1 MSENTLDKSSR
12 YLGNQ
17 NLPTSDATFDYSDP
31 KFAKEMLKCKKD
43 ITYFAQKYFFITN
56 LDEGKQ
62 TINLYPAQKR
72 VLKAT
77 QKNRF
82 MVLLSS
88 RQAGKTSIMTIYS
101 LWISCFE
108 FDKRIMIIANKED
121 TAIMILRRIRMAY
134 EQLPNWL
141 KPGVKQWGKTE
152 VIFSN
157 DSSITIS
164 TTTSTAARGES
175 ANVLILD
182 EMAFIP
188 NHILE
193 EFWKSVIPII
203 SSSRTTK
210 IFAVSTP
217 NGRNNKFYEL
227 YSSAENGSNP
237 DWHCERIDWHEI
249 PGRGKLWKKEMIQAL
264 GSSEQFDQE
273 FGNMFLDISD
283 SAVDESLLKEMK
295 NECLEPKYSFD
306 DGAYLAWED
315 PDPEHLYVI
324 GVDVGEG
331 IEEAASVA
339 QVLDITD
346 LSDIRQVACYYSS
359 DLDPFHFATK
369 LHNIAHEWGKP
380 HLLIERNN
388 CGGQVIDNLYEVK
401 GYTKIIDYTPE
412 KQKYYNR
419 LGVYSHSNAK
429 YKGVTNMRYWMNGL
443 RAVTIRDIK
452 LISELET
459 FVRHPNG
466 TWKKQSNKFRDDR
479 VMSLIW
485 GLFALETEIAERYFE
500 VSSYDTQGKPKT
512 INNIVVESPTYFK
525 LDSFY
530 TAPNAPPPVHFGIDP
545 NQGFEED
552 EMSAEQL
559 MMGGWKPWRPM

>member
-1 MSENTLDKSSR
+1 MSENQLDKKSR
-12 YLGNQ
+12 YLGNE
-17 NLPTSDATFDYSDP
+17 NLPTGDATFDYTDP
-31 KFAKEMLKCKKD
+31 KYAKELMKCRKD
-43 ITYFAQKYFFITN
+43 ISHFAENYFFITN

-62 TINLYPAQKR
+62 KIKLYPAQKR
-72 VLKAT
+72 VLKSA
-77 QKNRF
+77 QKHRF

-88 RQAGKTSIMTIYS
+88 RQAGKTSVMTIYA

-193 EFWKSVIPII
+193 DFWKSVIPII

-217 NGRNNKFYEL
+217 NGKDNKFYEL
-227 YSSAENGSNP
+227 YSGAESGDLP
-237 DWHCERIDWHEI
+237 EWHFERIDWNEI
-249 PGRGKLWKKEMIQAL
+249 PGRGKLWRDEMIQAL
-264 GSSEQFDQE
+264 GSQEQFDQE

-283 SAVDESLLKEMK
+283 SAVNEAILNQMK
-295 NECLEPKYSFD
+295 TNCAEPLYTFD
-306 DGAYLAWED
+306 DGHYLVWED
-315 PDPEHLYVI
+315 PKPDHIYVI

-331 IEEAASVA
+331 VEEAASVA
-339 QVLDITD
+339 QILDITD
-346 LSDIRQVACYYSS
+346 LTDIRQVACYYTT

-369 LHNIAHEWGKP
+369 LHGIAHEWGKP

-412 KQKYYNR
+412 KQQYYNR

-452 LISELET
+452 LIIELQT

-466 TWKKQSNKFRDDR
+466 TWKKQNSKFKDDR
-479 VMSLIW
+479 VMSFIW
-485 GLFALETEIAERYFE
+485 ALFALETQITEKYFD
-500 VSSYDTQGKPKT
+500 VVSYDTQGKPKR
-512 INNIVVESPTYFK
+512 INNIVVENPTFFK

-530 TAPNAPPPVHFGIDP
+530 TATNAPPPVHFGIDP
-545 NQGFEED
+545 NAGFTED
-552 EMSAEQL
+552 EMGVDQL
-559 MMGGWKPWRPM
+559 SQQGWRLLYGR